1 MPHSLRATPT
11 TWWQGW
17 QLLALLSAALLLMAA
32 ALLMLDPD
40 VDGVRR
46 LIRYTAR
53 SSLVLFLLAF
63 TASAAARQVPGAWTR
78 WQLRNRRY
86 LGLGFAVS
94 HAIHL
99 AAIVAFARLDPTGFH
114 GATNPGTL
122 VSGGLAYL
130 FIAAMSVTSFDA
142 AVAWMGAARWKRLHL
157 IGLYY
162 IWISFVITFGK
173 RIPISAGY
181 ALPVLVLLLALAVR
195 LWPRRAGAV
204 RPPTSPA

>member
-1 MPHSLRATPT
+1 MNPSHHATSGSL
-11 TWWQGW
+11 WQGW
-17 QLLALLSAALLLMAA
+17 QLLALLSAGLLLIAA
-32 ALLMLDPD
+32 ALLALDPT

-46 LIRYTAR
+46 LIRFTAR
-53 SSLVLFLLAF
+53 SSLFLFLLAF
-63 TASAAARQVPGAWTR
+63 TASAAARQIPGAWTR

-94 HAIHL
+94 HTIHL
-99 AAIVAFARLDPTGFH
+99 AAIAAFALLDPTGFR

-130 FIAAMSVTSFDA
+130 FIAAMSATSFDA
-142 AVAWMGAARWKRLHL
+142 AVAWIGAARWKLLHL

-173 RIPISAGY
+173 RIPISTGY
-181 ALPVLVLLLALAVR
+181 ALPVVLLLLAMAFR
-195 LWPRRAGAV
+195 LWPRRSRAV
-204 RPPTSPA
+204 APS